1 MAPGQMPHQPAPW
14 RGTHPLFL
22 LSPLMGLLSRAWSLL
37 RAPGP
42 PEPWLVEAV
51 TEADQG
57 GAGLEDE
64 AKASLA
70 TYHALW
76 GRHPQEETKDSGAA
90 EEDREASPGACPN
103 LEAKHSLPEAWGLSD
118 DDDEKYGG
126 EEATGVPR
134 EQKEFMD
141 GQPAPLPLSLLIRSL
156 PDLPGEEESKEE
168 AVTGGGGN
176 EVTAFSFPLSHW
188 EWSHRR
194 KNTD

>member
-168 AVTGGGGN
+168 AVD
-176 EVTAFSFPLSHW
+176 
-188 EWSHRR
+188 R
-194 KNTD
+194 KSVV